1 MEEAPDFSFCAT
13 STQDGAL
20 YLEVSGH
27 SLARRHL
34 DERLGALLRE
44 KADRERPLVSSPSHA
59 FAFSLTNRRDISAR
73 LSYGGDD

>member
-44 KADRERPLVSSPSHA
+44 KADRERPLAPI
-59 FAFSLTNRRDISAR
+59 RK
-73 LSYGGDD
+73 